1 MSTPPDQPGS
11 SNADKRIEQQLDE
24 LLIQIEEVE
33 PGIIDPLVL
42 PSSYRD
48 KAEAAREEQEK
59 VAATTQAPIE
69 TAEEPAAAAPEP
81 AAAETTPE
89 QADMLAS
96 LNAALQGLSGDP
108 PADEPSEPE
117 AQAAEQ
123 DAPNAAEPAEELSME
138 EKLQQEIAAL
148 MNAEPQVEAP
158 ATQESAT
165 EGTAT
170 EETGQSTEDQ
180 IAMEI
185 EGLLNAEQGATA
197 SDTEADK
204 EKAIDELD
212 KMLASEIDAD
222 GELTGEFQTVED
234 VTAGIQVEV
243 PTEPSTDDAHA
254 ATARD
259 VAAELDSQPEDL
271 PATTPE
277 PVAATAEQPA
287 EDPFAVLAEIAETAE
302 VSEADYQEQL
312 ASQKPKRDYRAWFE
326 TAKDR
331 LFTACYAINWP
342 ARRLSTE
349 WRANL
354 GYIALLNLFFGVG
367 LWIVLILF

>member
-117 AQAAEQ
+117 AQPAEQ
-123 DAPNAAEPAEELSME
+123 AAPDAAEPAEELSME

-148 MNAEPQVEAP
+148 MNAEPQVEVT
-158 ATQESAT
+158 ATPEPAT
-165 EGTAT
+165 EGAAT
-170 EETGQSTEDQ
+170 EEAGQSTEDQ

-185 EGLLNAEQGATA
+185 EGLLNAEQDATA